1 MHTPVGPIQQEEYTF
16 ILQFNQPVTNLVQHN
31 FLTDFEDGETMAI
44 FRKNQN
50 RISGEPYTFNFDG
63 NMPEEGLEFRAW
75 YCEGTSE
82 ATAEDTCDDESESGS
97 GAASGSGESGSG
109 ESEILSLEQLA
120 DEMKTNND
128 TDWQQHSDM
137 DFMFLPRAKPLGYGA
152 ARKWC
157 RNQEGALA
165 SPKSLLEN
173 TALAALIGD
182 GSQSFFVEV
191 TGHYISN
198 KNFRPLKRWPNL
210 A

>member
-1 MHTPVGPIQQEEYTF
+1 MHTPVGPIQQHEYTF
-16 ILQFNQPVTNLVQHN
+16 ILKFNQPVNNLVQHN
-31 FLTDFEDGETMAI
+31 FLTDFEDGETVAI

-82 ATAEDTCDDESESGS
+82 ATVDDTCDDDSESGS
-97 GAASGSGESGSG
+97 GAESGSGESGSG
-109 ESEILSLEQLA
+109 ESGSGESGSGESGSDVSNL
-120 DEMKTNND
+120 DELTEGKKSKND
-128 TDWQQHSDM
+128 TDWQQHTDM

-157 RNQEGALA
+157 RNNEGTLA

-173 TALAALIGD
+173 TALAALIGN
-182 GSQSFFVEV
+182 GSQSFF
-191 TGHYISN
+191 S
-198 KNFRPLKRWPNL
+198 
-210 A
+210 